1 MKTKLLF
8 VSILFFISLSFL
20 KAQQKVVNPI
30 KLIEEKLMREKPQF
44 TSKTSPN
51 NFSGM
56 VSYGQTAPTGV
67 FINSLSQQQLINECT
82 FFGGDS
88 LNGFVFEKVAKEI
101 INLDGL
107 KLLLEFKAAM
117 YRKQVSFVKNK
128 YNISD
133 KKVNAAQPFIDV
145 TSKTSSQNNTSA
157 SVCNNIDFEDGNTGT
172 WTVISGYNQNSNAAL
187 TIPAS
192 AFTVGVIS
200 TNQNIYSCSDVN
212 IITAAYG
219 NDPIGF
225 PGLDPNGASTSIR
238 LGGFNI
244 NAADGYGFGCAGSH
258 WTNGSY
264 ANGEKIE
271 KTVLVSAANALL
283 TYDYAVVLNDGGH
296 GNGSQPYF
304 HVFVTN
310 LAGVVLSSCT
320 QYYVQAAAGVP
331 PAGFVNSGYV
341 NTYDNSAF
349 YYKNWTS
356 NSINLTPYIG
366 TNVKI
371 SFVAAGCT
379 FGAHPGY
386 AYVDAICGPL
396 TINSS
401 NANPCAGSN
410 VILTAPSIQGGSYS
424 WSGTGVTGLT
434 TQTVSVNTSGTY
446 SCSLIPPQ
454 GVTCAYTVTQTV
466 SFIPLPIA
474 NAGPTQNLTCSNTT
488 TILSGSGGGTYSWSG
503 PGIVANGTTANPSVN
518 VAGTYNLT
526 VTNSFGCV
534 SAPAS
539 VVVGTN
545 TTPPGPNTIAPSAIT
560 CGTPNVNVAVT
571 ATAGVSYNW
580 TGPSIISGGTTSSA
594 LVNAAGN
601 YTVVVTNTSGNGCS
615 ASAVVNVQSSN
626 AVTVSPSTSGVIT
639 CSNSLINLSTPNVA
653 SQSYTWT
660 APSGATI
667 VSGANSAAAT
677 GSNAGTYTVTVFNT
691 SNGCTQIGAI
701 AVNVN
706 TTVPSATASIA
717 GVITCTNTAVTLN
730 VNPAGYNY
738 NWTASG
744 GGVITSGATS
754 QSATGNGNGSY
765 YVLVTNP
772 ANGCSVTKT
781 ITPAV
786 NTTTIAASINTPSV
800 LTCNTTTVSLTGN
813 PGAGVS
819 YVWAAPNAT
828 NIVTSNNIQTI
839 GVNAPGTYTLTLTNS
854 ANGCP
859 STPTTVNV
867 TQSLTQPVLSATSQ
881 TASSGCGTSSLVTLS
896 GTSTPAGSTYTWVSS
911 GGFSSGVNS
920 SSVIANGA
928 NTYTLMSSHPVTGCV
943 ASLVFT
949 VVPSTNQPSL
959 TISSPSGVITC
970 LNLIQSTTVTSNPAS
985 GVTYTWTGPGIVG
998 SATGA
1003 SITGS
1008 VAGTYNLLVTN
1019 TSNNCN
1025 NSISYVIT
1033 ANNTPVTPSANSSNT
1048 ITCVNTTTIAS
1059 NVSGAGPF
1067 TYSWTGPA
1075 AFTSS
1080 AANFT
1085 TNIAGVYN
1093 VTVTNTSSGC
1103 TGTTNI
1109 TAVANVTAP
1118 STPTISANNI
1128 TLTCASNATVI
1139 TANSTGATSYSWSAP
1154 VGGAITSGSN
1164 TATANVVGAGVYTV
1178 VAIGGNGCNTAFFPV
1193 TATVNTPAGAPS
1205 VVLSNSVLA
1214 ITCSSTSPSAT
1225 ANTTVSGVTYSWSPG
1240 TGIAGS
1246 TTGATVT
1253 FTQSGTYS
1261 VVVTNTTNNC
1271 SAAGGNLI
1279 VTVTNNNTPP
1289 NANATSIPTIN
1300 CTNTLVTISPV
1311 YTPSTGLVFDWT
1323 GTNIVGTTTNSSVQ
1337 TNSNTPITVNF
1348 TNTANGCVNSLVLAP
1363 VIDNIAPTV
1372 SLTTTTG
1379 GTNLTC
1385 QTQTL
1390 NYSALGSPTSGV
1402 TYLWSNGA
1410 TTPNIN
1416 ITLAG
1421 SYSVIATN
1429 TVNGCQ
1435 TTQNFTVGGGTSL
1448 PSFTAAANSVIP
1460 CGSSTTALNATS
1472 SNTNVSYLWGGP
1484 GGGILNG
1491 ATTANPIVGSVGT
1504 YTLLVTDNTTSC
1516 SVTQTI
1522 SVSNSSVI
1530 AQFTATPLT
1539 GPAPLN
1545 VNFTNQS
1552 IGSTTY
1558 MWNFG
1563 NGTSTQTN
1571 PQNSYPVSGTYTVVL
1586 TAYNGPCSDT
1596 ATIIIK
1602 VLEALGVIPEVFT
1615 PNGDLYNAT
1624 FEIKGLDSYP
1634 KNSLQIFNRWGNE
1647 VYKASPYKNDW
1658 VGTPN
1663 VAGKTGSDKLPT
1675 GTYYYILDLGDD
1687 AKTTFKGYV
1696 QLQY

>member
-1 MKTKLLF
+1 MKKI
-8 VSILFFISLSFL
+8 ILFFLLVSCIKSIDAQRYYMDVVNGTTVTTCRGTFLPSWNCYPYGYAGYCNNENYTVTFYSGNPLIPLNLSFISLSNVGIPTNSVFITQGGVDIL
-20 KAQQKVVNPI
+20 TIIDGPSIGSPTLAALSGTFSAPFSYSTTGAYMTVNFKSNGTSNDWGWNALIGCKPQGCGGNLPASDLCTNSPAICDLNGYCGSTNGWYTPDNYLTLGSDYNPPGPSTFCGSIENNSWIKFIPNSTNASINILSSNCNDPSTGIQAALMSSNCSTFAVLTCQSQGTVTGPGLMTLNYSSFIPGNTYYIMIDGYAGNACDYTVTASTGVAVSTINVSSSSICNGQNTSLTAVSPGASPTYLWNTGATSAGITVSPSITTAYTATINTGFCSEIITKTITVNPI
-30 KLIEEKLMREKPQF
+30 
-44 TSKTSPN
+44 
-51 NFSGM
+51 
-56 VSYGQTAPTGV
+56 
-67 FINSLSQQQLINECT
+67 
-82 FFGGDS
+82 
-88 LNGFVFEKVAKEI
+88 
-101 INLDGL
+101 
-107 KLLLEFKAAM
+107 
-117 YRKQVSFVKNK
+117 
-128 YNISD
+128 
-133 KKVNAAQPFIDV
+133 
-145 TSKTSSQNNTSA
+145 
-157 SVCNNIDFEDGNTGT
+157 
-172 WTVISGYNQNSNAAL
+172 
-187 TIPAS
+187 
-192 AFTVGVIS
+192 
-200 TNQNIYSCSDVN
+200 
-212 IITAAYG
+212 
-219 NDPIGF
+219 
-225 PGLDPNGASTSIR
+225 
-238 LGGFNI
+238 
-244 NAADGYGFGCAGSH
+244 
-258 WTNGSY
+258 
-264 ANGEKIE
+264 
-271 KTVLVSAANALL
+271 
-283 TYDYAVVLNDGGH
+283 
-296 GNGSQPYF
+296 
-304 HVFVTN
+304 
-310 LAGVVLSSCT
+310 
-320 QYYVQAAAGVP
+320 
-331 PAGFVNSGYV
+331 
-341 NTYDNSAF
+341 
-349 YYKNWTS
+349 
-356 NSINLTPYIG
+356 
-366 TNVKI
+366 
-371 SFVAAGCT
+371 
-379 FGAHPGY
+379 
-386 AYVDAICGPL
+386 
-396 TINSS
+396 
-401 NANPCAGSN
+401 
-410 VILTAPSIQGGSYS
+410 
-424 WSGTGVTGLT
+424 
-434 TQTVSVNTSGTY
+434 
-446 SCSLIPPQ
+446 
-454 GVTCAYTVTQTV
+454 
-466 SFIPLPIA
+466 PIA
-474 NAGPTQNLTCSNTT
+474 NAGPAQNITCSNTT
-488 TILSGSGGGTYSWSG
+488 TVLSGSGGGTYSWSG
-503 PGIVANGTTANPSVN
+503 PSIVSGAISANPSVN
-518 VAGTYNLT
+518 VAGTYVLV
-526 VTNSFGCV
+526 VTSAAGCV
-534 SAPAS
+534 SPPS
-539 VVVGTN
+539 NVVVSTN
-545 TTPPGPNTIAPSAIT
+545 NTPPSPAPITAVAITCAAPNSNAAITATAGMTYNWMGPGIVSGATTPSPVVNVTGNYNVVVTNPSNGCTANAVVNVPINTSVTIAPS
-560 CGTPNVNVAVT
+560 
-571 ATAGVSYNW
+571 
-580 TGPSIISGGTTSSA
+580 
-594 LVNAAGN
+594 
-601 YTVVVTNTSGNGCS
+601 TSGS
-615 ASAVVNVQSSN
+615 
-626 AVTVSPSTSGVIT
+626 VTCT
-639 CSNSLINLSTPNVA
+639 NSLIGLSTPNVA
-653 SQSYTWT
+653 NQNYTWT
-660 APSGATI
+660 APSGAAIT
-667 VSGANSAAAT
+667 SGLNSSVAT
-677 GSNAGTYTVTVFNT
+677 GSNSGTYTVTVFNT
-691 SNGCTQIGAI
+691 TNGCSQIGTIVANI
-701 AVNVN
+701 NATAPTATATISGTITCVSTAVNL
-706 TTVPSATASIA
+706 S
-717 GVITCTNTAVTLN
+717 
-730 VNPAGYNY
+730 VNPSGLNY
-738 NWTASG
+738 NWSASG
-744 GGVITSGATS
+744 GGTVTSGSTS

-772 ANGCSVTKT
+772 ANGCAVTKT

-819 YVWAAPNAT
+819 YVWAAPSGT
-828 NIVTSNNIQTI
+828 NIVTANNIQTI

-1164 TATANVVGAGVYTV
+1164 TATANVVGAGIYTV

-1193 TATVNTPAGAPS
+1193 TATVNAPAGAPS

-1240 TGIAGS
+1240 TGIVGS

-1271 SAAGGNLI
+1271 SAAGANLI

-1289 NANATSIPTIN
+1289 NANATSVPTIN

-1323 GTNIVGTTTNSSVQ
+1323 GTSIVGTTTNSSVQ
-1337 TNSNTPITVNF
+1337 TNSNTPVTVNF

-1363 VIDNIAPTV
+1363 VIDNLAPTV
-1372 SLTTTTG
+1372 SLTTTSG

-1390 NYSALGSPTSGV
+1390 NYSASGSPTSGV

-1421 SYSVIATN
+1421 SYSVITTN

-1491 ATTANPIVGSVGT
+1491 ATTANPVVGSVGT

>member
-1 MKTKLLF
+1 MKTKLLL
-8 VSILFFISLSFL
+8 VSILFFICLSRIN
-20 KAQQKVVNPI
+20 AQQKVTNPT
-30 KLIEEKLMREKPQF
+30 KLIEEQLLRQKPNHGNNQ
-44 TSKTSPN
+44 SPN
-51 NFSGM
+51 SFG
-56 VSYGQTAPTGV
+56 GILGHADKAPTGV
-67 FINSLSQQQLINECT
+67 FINSLSQQQLVDECT
-82 FFGGDS
+82 FFGGDT

-101 INLDGL
+101 INLEGF

-117 YRKQVSFVKNK
+117 FRKQVSFVKNK
-128 YNISD
+128 YNIID
-133 KKVNAAQPFIDV
+133 KKVNEPKPFIDV
-145 TSKTSSQNNTSA
+145 TSKVSSQNNVSA
-157 SVCNNIDFEDGNTGT
+157 SVCNNIDFEDGNTAT
-172 WTVISGYNQNSNAAL
+172 WTVTSGYNQNSNSTL
-187 TIPAS
+187 TIPSS

-212 IITAAYG
+212 LITAAYG

-225 PGLDPNGASTSIR
+225 PGLDPNGATTSIR

-271 KTVLVSAANALL
+271 KTVFVTAANALL

-296 GNGSQPYF
+296 ANGSQPYF

-310 LAGVVLSSCT
+310 AAGVVLSTCT
-320 QYYVQAAAGVP
+320 QFYVQASAGVP

-341 NTYDNSAF
+341 NTFDNSAF

-366 TNVKI
+366 SNVKI

-396 TINSS
+396 TINNS
-401 NANPCAGSN
+401 NPNPCVGSS
-410 VILTAPSIQGGSYS
+410 VILTAPAIQGGSYS
-424 WSGTGVTGLT
+424 WSGPGVTGLT
-434 TQTVSVNTSGTY
+434 TQTVSVNTSATY

-454 GVTCAYTVTQTV
+454 GITCAYTVTTAIN
-466 SFIPLPIA
+466 FIALPIA
-474 NAGPTQNLTCSNTT
+474 NAGPSQNLTCSNTT

-534 SAPAS
+534 STPAS
-539 VVVGTN
+539 VIVGTN

-580 TGPSIISGGTTSSA
+580 TGPSIVSGGTTSSA

-615 ASAVVNVQSSN
+615 ASAIVNVTSSSG
-626 AVTVSPSTSGVIT
+626 VTVSPTTSGVIT
-639 CSNSLINLSTPNVA
+639 CSNSLVNLSTPNVG

-660 APSGATI
+660 APGGASI

-677 GSNAGTYTVTVFNT
+677 GSNAGTYTVTVFNN

-706 TTVPSATASIA
+706 TTVPTATANIS
-717 GVITCTNTAVTLN
+717 GVITCTSTAVTLN

-738 NWTASG
+738 NWTANSG
-744 GGVITSGATS
+744 AVITSGATS
-754 QSATGNGNGSY
+754 QAATGNGNGNY
-765 YVLVTNP
+765 FVLVTNP
-772 ANGCSVTKT
+772 ANGCTVTKT
-781 ITPAV
+781 ITPTV
-786 NTTTIAASINTPSV
+786 NTTTIAATINTPSV
-800 LTCNTTTVSLTGN
+800 LTCATTTVGLTGN

-819 YVWAAPNAT
+819 YVWAASSAT
-828 NIVTSNNIQTI
+828 NIVTANNIQTI
-839 GVNAPGTYTLTLTNS
+839 GVNTPGTYTLTLTNS

-859 STPTTVNV
+859 STPTTINV
-867 TQSLTQPVLSATSQ
+867 TQNLTQPVLSATSQ
-881 TASSGCGTSSLVTLS
+881 TASSGCGSSSLVTLS
-896 GTSTPAGSTYTWVSS
+896 GTSTPAGSTYTWASS
-911 GGFSSGVNS
+911 GGFSSSVNS

-928 NTYTLMSSHPVTGCV
+928 NTYTLFSSHPVTGCLT
-943 ASLVFT
+943 SMVFT
-949 VVPSTNQPSL
+949 VVPSINQPSL
-959 TISSPSGVITC
+959 TASSATGTITC
-970 LNLIQSTTVTSNPAS
+970 LNLTQSTTVTSNPAS
-985 GVTYTWTGPGIVG
+985 GVTYSWTGPGIIG
-998 SATGA
+998 SSMGT

-1025 NSISYVIT
+1025 NSIAYVIT

-1059 NVSGAGPF
+1059 NVSGAGSF
-1067 TYSWTGPA
+1067 IYNWSGPS

-1080 AANFT
+1080 ASNFT
-1085 TNIAGVYN
+1085 TTTPGVYN

-1109 TAVANVTAP
+1109 NAVANVTAP
-1118 STPTISANNI
+1118 STPVISANNI
-1128 TLTCASNATVI
+1128 TLTCASNTTVL
-1139 TANSTGATSYSWSAP
+1139 TASSTGATSYSWIAP
-1154 VGGAITSGSN
+1154 SGSSINSGSN
-1164 TATANVVGAGVYTV
+1164 SASANVTGTGVYTV

-1193 TATVNTPAGAPS
+1193 TATVNAPAGAPS
-1205 VVLSNSVLA
+1205 VALSNSVLA
-1214 ITCSSTSPSAT
+1214 ITCSTTSPSAT
-1225 ANTTVSGVTYSWSPG
+1225 ANTSVTGVTYSWSPG
-1240 TGIAGS
+1240 TGISGS

-1253 FTQSGTYS
+1253 FTQAGTYS

-1271 SAAGGNLI
+1271 SASGGNLI

-1300 CTNTLVTISPV
+1300 CTNTLVTISPI
-1311 YTPSTGLVFDWT
+1311 YTPSTGLVYSWT
-1323 GTNIVGTTTNSSVQ
+1323 GTSIVGTTTNSSVQ

-1363 VIDNIAPTV
+1363 VINNAVPTL
-1372 SLTTTTG
+1372 SLTTNTG
-1379 GTNLTC
+1379 GSNLTC

-1390 NYSALGSPTSGV
+1390 NYSASGSPTSGV

-1410 TTPNIN
+1410 TTPNVN

-1421 SYSVIATN
+1421 SYSVVATN

-1460 CGSSTTALNATS
+1460 CGSATTALNATS
-1472 SNTNVSYLWGGP
+1472 TNTNVSYLWGGP

-1491 ATTANPIVGSVGT
+1491 ATTSSPTIGTVGT
-1504 YTLLVTDNTTSC
+1504 YTLLVTDNTSSC

-1522 SVSNSSVI
+1522 SVANSSVL
-1530 AQFTATPLT
+1530 AQFIASPVT

-1552 IGSTTY
+1552 TGATTY
-1558 MWNFG
+1558 LWNFG
-1563 NGTSTQTN
+1563 NGTSTQIN
-1571 PQNSYPVSGTYTVVL
+1571 PANTYPVSGTFTVVL
-1586 TAYNGPCSDT
+1586 TANNGPCSDT

-1647 VYKASPYKNDW
+1647 VYKAAPYKNDW